1 MKEIPLIAAI
11 ATLVFV
17 LGLIIGE
24 YYAHEKIWAQCRE
37 TGTTTLTH
45 GRALSCAPVSVKPT
59 KEFP

>member
-24 YYAHEKIWAQCRE
+24 HYAHEKF
-37 TGTTTLTH
+37 GH
-45 GRALSCAPVSVKPT
+45 SVEKQEPQ
-59 KEFP
+59 P

>member
-24 YYAHEKIWAQCRE
+24 HCAHEKVWAQCRE

-45 GRALSCAPVSVKPT
+45 GRTLSCIPAHIKPT
-59 KEFP
+59 KVIA

>member
-11 ATLVFV
+11 VTLVLV

-24 YYAHEKIWAQCRE
+24 HYAHEKIWDQCRE

-45 GRALSCAPVSVKPT
+45 GRTLSCIPTHVKPT

>member
-11 ATLVFV
+11 VTLVLI

-24 YYAHEKIWAQCRE
+24 HYAHEKIWTQCRE

-45 GRALSCAPVSVKPT
+45 GRTLSCIPAHVKPI
-59 KEFP
+59 KVIE